1 MDCTASRPMPGHENT
16 VSVTTAP
23 PSRVP
28 NCRPVIVTMGMAAF
42 LSVCLATTSTSATPL
57 ARAVRM

>member
-1 MDCTASRPMPGHENT
+1 MPGHENT

-28 NCRPVIVTMGMAAF
+28 NCSPVIVTMGMAAF
-42 LSVCLATTSTSATPL
+42 LSVCLTTTNTSATPL

>member
-1 MDCTASRPMPGHENT
+1 MPGHEKT

-23 PSRVP
+23 PSSVP
-28 NCRPVIVTMGMAAF
+28 NWRPVMVTIGIAAF
-42 LSVCLATTSTSATPL
+42 LSVCLATTHVSETPL

>member
-1 MDCTASRPMPGHENT
+1 MPGHENT

-28 NCRPVIVTMGMAAF
+28 NCSPVMVTIGIAAF
-42 LSVCLATTSTSATPL
+42 LSVCLATTHASATPL

>member
-1 MDCTASRPMPGHENT
+1 MPGQANT

-23 PSRVP
+23 PSSVP
-28 NCRPVIVTMGMAAF
+28 NCSPVMVTIGIAAF
-42 LSVCLATTSTSATPL
+42 FSVCLTTTHISDTPL

>member
-1 MDCTASRPMPGHENT
+1 MPGHAKT

-23 PSRVP
+23 PRSVP
-28 NCRPVIVTMGMAAF
+28 NCSPVIVTIGIAAF
-42 LSVCLATTSTSATPL
+42 LSVCLATTHVSATPL